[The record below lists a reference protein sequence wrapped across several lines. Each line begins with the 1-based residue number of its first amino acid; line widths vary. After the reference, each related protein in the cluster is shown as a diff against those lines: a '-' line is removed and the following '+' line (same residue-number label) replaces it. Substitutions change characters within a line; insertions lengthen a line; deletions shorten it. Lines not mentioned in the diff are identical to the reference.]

1 MFGSMFYNFW
11 AALFSFA
18 AYFIWAIQNPFAVPL
33 PTIGMAALAAVI
45 GFIVMFAIRLFI
57 GYVFYTPEVVE
68 HTEVDVAN
76 EASLIKEDGNQQF
89 VPQSNRTTAEFEE
102 DNTEE
107 IAQAVRTMLHGEEAS
122 FSS

>member
-33 PTIGMAALAAVI
+33 PTIGMALLAAVI
-45 GFIVMFAIRLFI
+45 GFIAMFAIRLFI
-57 GYVFYTPEVVE
+57 GYVFYTPEAVE

-76 EASLIKEDGNQQF
+76 EATMIEEDGNQQF
-89 VPQSNRTTAEFEE
+89 VPQSKRTTAEFEE

-107 IAQAVRTMLHGEEAS
+107 IAQAVRTMLHGEEA

>member
-33 PTIGMAALAAVI
+33 PTIGMAVLAAVI
-45 GFIVMFAIRLFI
+45 GFIVMFAIRFFI
-57 GYVFYTPEVVE
+57 GYVFYTPEAVE
-68 HTEVDVAN
+68 HTEVEGAN
-76 EASLIKEDGNQQF
+76 EATMIEEDGNQQF